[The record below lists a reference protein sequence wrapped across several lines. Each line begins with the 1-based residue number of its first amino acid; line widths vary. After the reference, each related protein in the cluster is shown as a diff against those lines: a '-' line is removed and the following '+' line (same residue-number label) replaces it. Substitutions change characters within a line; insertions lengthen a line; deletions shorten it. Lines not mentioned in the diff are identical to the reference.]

1 MPLTLRN
8 LSKNNF
14 KRKIKR
20 KLFDILTSDDSYLD
34 IRNIIQKV
42 KFFENFIFAFFFRLI
57 RVALIALFKI

>member
-8 LSKNNF
+8 LSKYDF

-20 KLFDILTSDDSYLD
+20 VLFDILTSEDSYLD

-42 KFFENFIFAFFFRLI
+42 KCS
-57 RVALIALFKI
+57 